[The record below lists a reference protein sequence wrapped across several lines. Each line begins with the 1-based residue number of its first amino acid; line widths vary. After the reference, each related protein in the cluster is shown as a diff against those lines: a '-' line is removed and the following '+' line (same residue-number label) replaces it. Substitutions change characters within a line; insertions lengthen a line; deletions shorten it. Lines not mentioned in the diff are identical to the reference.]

1 MQLHPVLNFKRGRI
15 ILPEC
20 IVPNLSQY
28 LRRLRIKRATSTTL
42 TLIAS
47 GTFQRNRWRTD
58 ACFQV
63 WSWRYFLLFSI
74 AISRGELLPPG
85 KFRTKMV
92 ASVAYLSNLVFVYLC
107 NCHNNCRCRWQR
119 GHSIGAARNRWPV
132 GSKPQAPPT
141 IKPLL
146 LVLQCHHRPYHY
158 HHHHHHHHHGWIDN
172 L

>member
-63 WSWRYFLLFSI
+63 WSWRYFLFFSI

-92 ASVAYLSNLVFVYLC
+92 ASVAYLSNLVFVYSC

-119 GHSIGAARNRWPV
+119 GHSSRQVASGL
-132 GSKPQAPPT
+132 QAPGTPNYQA
-141 IKPLL
+141 IVAPPSKSSSSLSSS
-146 LVLQCHHRPYHY
+146 
-158 HHHHHHHHHGWIDN
+158 
-172 L
+172 